1 MKALRTIT
9 EYRAYRQSVEIFN
22 NSFVKLILKYRE
34 ESKELDDE
42 LFTTQ
47 MDKEKVLDELSDVD
61 YVLNQLR
68 QKLGTCHEESLNRA
82 YKKNKKKRL
91 QIK

>member
-1 MKALRTIT
+1 MKPLRTIT
-9 EYRAYRQSVEIFN
+9 ESRAYRQALEIFN
-22 NSFVKLILKYRE
+22 NSFTKLILKFRE
-34 ESKELDDE
+34 ETKELDNE

-47 MDKEKVLDELSDVD
+47 MDKDKVLDELADVD

-82 YKKNKKKRL
+82 YKKNEKKRL

>member
-1 MKALRTIT
+1 MKPLRTIT
-9 EYRAYRQSVEIFN
+9 EARAMRQAVEIFN

-42 LFTTQ
+42 LFSTQ

-68 QKLGTCHEESLNRA
+68 QKLDTCHEESLNKA
-82 YKKNKKKRL
+82 YKKNEKKRL

>member
-1 MKALRTIT
+1 MKPLRTIT

-22 NSFVKLILKYRE
+22 NSFVKLILKFRE

-47 MDKEKVLDELSDVD
+47 MDKDKVLDELSDVD

-68 QKLGTCHEESLNRA
+68 QKLETCHEESLNRA
-82 YKKNKKKRL
+82 YKKNEKKRL
-91 QIK
+91 PIK